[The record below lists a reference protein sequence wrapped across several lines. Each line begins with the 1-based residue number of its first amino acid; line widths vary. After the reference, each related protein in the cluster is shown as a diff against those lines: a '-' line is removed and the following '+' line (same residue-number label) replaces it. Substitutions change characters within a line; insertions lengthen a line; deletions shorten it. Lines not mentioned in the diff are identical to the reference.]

1 MKSDYHLPVLLKE
14 SINGLKIDDEGIYVD
29 ATFGGGG
36 HSLEILRSL
45 SKKGRL
51 ISFDQD
57 PDSINNSYEESNFY
71 FVNENFKYMKR
82 FLKNLGFSKVN
93 GILADLGVS
102 SFQINTPARGF
113 SYRYDAALDMRMNK
127 NNTLDAM
134 KVINSYNHENLSK
147 ILFEYG
153 DIKNSKKISEE
164 IIKARTANK
173 INTTFDFNK
182 ILKPLYPERYLN
194 KNLSRIYQAIRIEV
208 NKELDVLKSFLE
220 QTSELL
226 LPGGRLCVISYHS
239 LEDRMVKR
247 YITNGNFSTTAEK
260 DLYGNFSVP
269 FKKIGKMIQPSAVE
283 LKENIR
289 SRSAKLRIAEK
300 IWLNEE

>member
-36 HSLEILRSL
+36 HSLEILKSL

-51 ISFDQD
+51 VSFDQD

-134 KVINSYNHENLSK
+134 KVINSYNHKNLSK

-164 IIKARTANK
+164 IIKARTLNK
-173 INTTFDFNK
+173 INTTFDLNK
-182 ILKPLYPERYLN
+182 ILKPIYPDRYLN

-300 IWLNEE
+300 I

>member
-1 MKSDYHLPVLLKE
+1 MAMKSDYHLPVLLKE

-36 HSLEILRSL
+36 HSLEILKSL

-51 ISFDQD
+51 VSFDQD
-57 PDSINNSYEESNFY
+57 PDSINNSYDESNFY
-71 FVNENFKYMKR
+71 FVNENFKYMKS

-102 SFQINTPARGF
+102 SFQINTPDRGF

-127 NNTLDAM
+127 NNTLNAM
-134 KVINSYNHENLSK
+134 RVINSYSHENLSK

-269 FKKIGKMIQPSAVE
+269 FKKIGKMIKPSAEE

-300 IWLNEE
+300 I

>member
-1 MKSDYHLPVLLKE
+1 MRSDYHLPVLLKE

-36 HSLEILRSL
+36 HSLEILKSL

-51 ISFDQD
+51 VSFDQD

-300 IWLNEE
+300 I

>member
-36 HSLEILRSL
+36 HSLEILKSL

-51 ISFDQD
+51 VSFDQD

-113 SYRYDAALDMRMNK
+113 SYRYDATLDMRMNK
-127 NNTLDAM
+127 NNTLNAM
-134 KVINSYNHENLSK
+134 KVVNSYNYENLSK

-164 IIKARTANK
+164 IIKARTAKK
-173 INTTFDFNK
+173 INTTFDLNK

-300 IWLNEE
+300 I

>member
-1 MKSDYHLPVLLKE
+1 MRSDYHLPVLLKE

-164 IIKARTANK
+164 IIKARTLNK
-173 INTTFDFNK
+173 INTTFDLNK

-220 QTSELL
+220 QPSELL

-300 IWLNEE
+300 I

>member
-51 ISFDQD
+51 VSFDQD
-57 PDSINNSYEESNFY
+57 PDSLSNSYDESNFY

-93 GILADLGVS
+93 GILADLGIS
-102 SFQINTPARGF
+102 SFQINTPSRGF

-127 NNTLDAM
+127 NNSLDAM
-134 KVINSYNHENLSK
+134 EVINSYSHENLSK
-147 ILFEYG
+147 ILFEYA

-194 KNLSRIYQAIRIEV
+194 KNLSKIYQAIRIEV
-208 NKELDVLKSFLE
+208 NKELDALKSFLE

-247 YITNGNFSTTAEK
+247 YITNGNFSTIADK
-260 DLYGNFSVP
+260 DIYGNFSVP

-283 LKENIR
+283 QKENIR

-300 IWLNEE
+300 I

>member
-51 ISFDQD
+51 VSFDQD
-57 PDSINNSYEESNFY
+57 PDSLSNSYDDSNFY

-93 GILADLGVS
+93 GILADLGIS

-127 NNTLDAM
+127 NNSLDAM
-134 KVINSYNHENLSK
+134 EVINSYSHENLSK
-147 ILFEYG
+147 ILFEYA

-173 INTTFDFNK
+173 INTTFDLNK

-194 KNLSRIYQAIRIEV
+194 KNLSKIYQAIRIEV
-208 NKELDVLKSFLE
+208 NKELDALKSFLE

-247 YITNGNFSTTAEK
+247 YITNGNFSTIADK

-269 FKKIGKMIQPSAVE
+269 FKKIGKMIQPSALE
-283 LKENIR
+283 QKENIR

-300 IWLNEE
+300 I

>member
-36 HSLEILRSL
+36 HSLEILKSL
-45 SKKGRL
+45 SEKGRL
-51 ISFDQD
+51 VSFDQD

-134 KVINSYNHENLSK
+134 KVINSYNHKNLSK

-164 IIKARTANK
+164 IIKARTLNK
-173 INTTFDFNK
+173 INTTFDLNK

-300 IWLNEE
+300 I

>member
-36 HSLEILRSL
+36 HSLEILKSL

-51 ISFDQD
+51 VSFDQD

-300 IWLNEE
+300 I

>member
-51 ISFDQD
+51 VSFDQD
-57 PDSINNSYEESNFY
+57 PDSLSNSYDDSNFY

-93 GILADLGVS
+93 GILADLGIS

-127 NNTLDAM
+127 NNSLDAM
-134 KVINSYNHENLSK
+134 EVINSYSHENLSK
-147 ILFEYG
+147 ILFEYA

-173 INTTFDFNK
+173 INTTFDLNK

-194 KNLSRIYQAIRIEV
+194 KNLSKIYQAIRIEV
-208 NKELDVLKSFLE
+208 NKELDALKSFLE

-247 YITNGNFSTTAEK
+247 YITNGNFSTIADK

-283 LKENIR
+283 QKENIR

-300 IWLNEE
+300 I

>member
-51 ISFDQD
+51 VSFDQD
-57 PDSINNSYEESNFY
+57 SDSLSNSYDESNFY

-93 GILADLGVS
+93 GILADLGIS

-127 NNTLDAM
+127 NNSLDAM
-134 KVINSYNHENLSK
+134 EVINSYSHENLSK
-147 ILFEYG
+147 ILFEYA

-194 KNLSRIYQAIRIEV
+194 KNLSKIYQAIRIEV
-208 NKELDVLKSFLE
+208 NKELDALKSFLE

-239 LEDRMVKR
+239 IEDRMVKR
-247 YITNGNFSTTAEK
+247 YITNGNFSTIADK
-260 DLYGNFSVP
+260 DIYGNFSVP
-269 FKKIGKMIQPSAVE
+269 FKKIGKMIQPSAIE
-283 LKENIR
+283 QKENIR

-300 IWLNEE
+300 I

>member
-51 ISFDQD
+51 VSFDQD
-57 PDSINNSYEESNFY
+57 LDSLSNSYDESNFY

-93 GILADLGVS
+93 GILADLGIS

-127 NNTLDAM
+127 NNSLDAM
-134 KVINSYNHENLSK
+134 EVINSYSHENLSK
-147 ILFEYG
+147 ILCEYA
-153 DIKNSKKISEE
+153 DIKNSKKISITLLIE
-164 IIKARTANK
+164 RSNK
-173 INTTFDFNK
+173 
-182 ILKPLYPERYLN
+182 
-194 KNLSRIYQAIRIEV
+194 
-208 NKELDVLKSFLE
+208 
-220 QTSELL
+220 
-226 LPGGRLCVISYHS
+226 
-239 LEDRMVKR
+239 
-247 YITNGNFSTTAEK
+247 
-260 DLYGNFSVP
+260 
-269 FKKIGKMIQPSAVE
+269 
-283 LKENIR
+283 
-289 SRSAKLRIAEK
+289 
-300 IWLNEE
+300 

>member
-51 ISFDQD
+51 VSFDQD

-164 IIKARTANK
+164 IIKARSANK

-300 IWLNEE
+300 I

>member
-51 ISFDQD
+51 VSFDQD
-57 PDSINNSYEESNFY
+57 PDSLSNSYDDSNFY

-93 GILADLGVS
+93 GILADLGIS

-127 NNTLDAM
+127 NNSLDAM
-134 KVINSYNHENLSK
+134 EVINSYSHENLSK
-147 ILFEYG
+147 ILFEYA

-182 ILKPLYPERYLN
+182 ILKPPYPERYLN
-194 KNLSRIYQAIRIEV
+194 KNLSKIYQAIRIEV
-208 NKELDVLKSFLE
+208 NKELDALKSFLE

-247 YITNGNFSTTAEK
+247 YITNGNFSTIADK
-260 DLYGNFSVP
+260 DIYGNFSVP
-269 FKKIGKMIQPSAVE
+269 FKKIGKMIQPSAIE
-283 LKENIR
+283 QKENIR

-300 IWLNEE
+300 I

>member
-36 HSLEILRSL
+36 HSLEILKSL

-51 ISFDQD
+51 VSFDQD

-164 IIKARTANK
+164 IIKARTLNK
-173 INTTFDFNK
+173 INTTFDLNK
-182 ILKPLYPERYLN
+182 ILKPLYTERYLN

-300 IWLNEE
+300 I

>member
-14 SINGLKIDDEGIYVD
+14 SINGLKIDDDGIYVD

-51 ISFDQD
+51 VSFDQD

-173 INTTFDFNK
+173 INTTFDLNK

-300 IWLNEE
+300 I

>member
-14 SINGLKIDDEGIYVD
+14 SINGFKIDDEGIYVD

-36 HSLEILRSL
+36 HSLEILKSL

-51 ISFDQD
+51 VSFDQD

-164 IIKARTANK
+164 IIKARTLNK
-173 INTTFDFNK
+173 INTTFDLNK

-208 NKELDVLKSFLE
+208 NKELDVLESFLE

-300 IWLNEE
+300 I

>member
-36 HSLEILRSL
+36 HSLEILKSL

-51 ISFDQD
+51 VSFDQD

-134 KVINSYNHENLSK
+134 KVINSYNHKNLSK

-164 IIKARTANK
+164 IIKARTVNK
-173 INTTFDFNK
+173 INTTFDLNK
-182 ILKPLYPERYLN
+182 IPKPLYPERYLN

-269 FKKIGKMIQPSAVE
+269 FKKVGKMIQPSAAE

-300 IWLNEE
+300 I

>member
-36 HSLEILRSL
+36 HSLEILKSL

-51 ISFDQD
+51 VSFDQD
-57 PDSINNSYEESNFY
+57 PDSINNSYDESNFY

-113 SYRYDAALDMRMNK
+113 SYRYDAVLDMRMNK
-127 NNTLDAM
+127 NNTLNAM
-134 KVINSYNHENLSK
+134 RVINSYSHENLSK

-164 IIKARTANK
+164 IIKARTSNK
-173 INTTFDFNK
+173 INTTFDLNK

-260 DLYGNFSVP
+260 DIYGNFSVP
-269 FKKIGKMIQPSAVE
+269 FKKIGKMIQPSAIE

-300 IWLNEE
+300 I

>member
-51 ISFDQD
+51 VSFDQD

-164 IIKARTANK
+164 IIKARTVNK
-173 INTTFDFNK
+173 INTTFDLNK

-300 IWLNEE
+300 I

>member
-134 KVINSYNHENLSK
+134 KVVNSYNHENLSK

-173 INTTFDFNK
+173 INTTFDLNK
-182 ILKPLYPERYLN
+182 ICLLYTSPSPRDRSV
-194 KNLSRIYQAIRIEV
+194 SR
-208 NKELDVLKSFLE
+208 
-220 QTSELL
+220 
-226 LPGGRLCVISYHS
+226 
-239 LEDRMVKR
+239 M
-247 YITNGNFSTTAEK
+247 
-260 DLYGNFSVP
+260 
-269 FKKIGKMIQPSAVE
+269 PS
-283 LKENIR
+283 
-289 SRSAKLRIAEK
+289 SA
-300 IWLNEE
+300 

>member
-51 ISFDQD
+51 VSFDQD
-57 PDSINNSYEESNFY
+57 PDSLSNSYDESNFY

-93 GILADLGVS
+93 GILADLGIS

-127 NNTLDAM
+127 NNSLDAM
-134 KVINSYNHENLSK
+134 EVINSYSHENLSK
-147 ILFEYG
+147 ILFEYA

-194 KNLSRIYQAIRIEV
+194 KNLSKIYQAIRIEV
-208 NKELDVLKSFLE
+208 NKELDALKSFLE

-247 YITNGNFSTTAEK
+247 YITNGNFSTIADK

-283 LKENIR
+283 QKENIR

-300 IWLNEE
+300 I

>member
-51 ISFDQD
+51 VSFDQD

-194 KNLSRIYQAIRIEV
+194 KNLSKIYQAIRIEV
-208 NKELDVLKSFLE
+208 NKELDALKSFLE

-247 YITNGNFSTTAEK
+247 YIKNGNFSTTADK

-269 FKKIGKMIQPSAVE
+269 FKKIGKMIQPSALE

-300 IWLNEE
+300 I

>member
-57 PDSINNSYEESNFY
+57 PDSINNCYEESNFY

-300 IWLNEE
+300 I

>member
-1 MKSDYHLPVLLKE
+1 MAMKSDYHLPVLLKE

-36 HSLEILRSL
+36 HSLEILKSL

-51 ISFDQD
+51 VSFDQD
-57 PDSINNSYEESNFY
+57 PDSINNSYDESNFY

-134 KVINSYNHENLSK
+134 KVINTYNHENLSK

-164 IIKARTANK
+164 IIKARTSNK
-173 INTTFDFNK
+173 INTTFDLNK
-182 ILKPLYPERYLN
+182 ILKPLCPERYLN

-260 DLYGNFSVP
+260 DLYGNLSVP
-269 FKKIGKMIQPSAVE
+269 FKKIGKMIKPSAEE

-300 IWLNEE
+300 I

>member
-1 MKSDYHLPVLLKE
+1 MKSNYHLPVLLKE

-51 ISFDQD
+51 VSFDQD

-300 IWLNEE
+300 I

>member
-1 MKSDYHLPVLLKE
+1 MGMKSDYHLPVLLKE
-14 SINGLKIDDEGIYVD
+14 SINGLKIVDEGIYVD

-36 HSLEILRSL
+36 HSLEILKSL

-51 ISFDQD
+51 VSFDQD
-57 PDSINNSYEESNFY
+57 PDSTNNSFEETNFY
-71 FVNENFKYMKR
+71 LVNENFKYMKR

-102 SFQINTPARGF
+102 SFQINTPDRGF

-127 NNTLDAM
+127 NNTLNAM
-134 KVINSYNHENLSK
+134 RVINSYSHENLTK

-153 DIKNSKKISEE
+153 EIKNSKKISEE

-173 INTTFDFNK
+173 INTTFDLNK
-182 ILKPLYPERYLN
+182 ILKPLYPEKYLN

-300 IWLNEE
+300 I

>member
-51 ISFDQD
+51 VSFDQD

-113 SYRYDAALDMRMNK
+113 SYRYDSALDMRMNK

-153 DIKNSKKISEE
+153 DIKNSKKISKE
-164 IIKARTANK
+164 IIKARTVNK
-173 INTTFDFNK
+173 INTTFDLNK

-300 IWLNEE
+300 I

>member
-14 SINGLKIDDEGIYVD
+14 SINGLKINDEGIYVD

-51 ISFDQD
+51 VSFDQD
-57 PDSINNSYEESNFY
+57 PDSKNNSYEESNFY

-300 IWLNEE
+300 I

>member
-36 HSLEILRSL
+36 HSLEILKSL

-51 ISFDQD
+51 VSFDQD

-113 SYRYDAALDMRMNK
+113 SYRYDAVLDMRMNK
-127 NNTLDAM
+127 NNTLNAM
-134 KVINSYNHENLSK
+134 RVINSYSHENLSK

-164 IIKARTANK
+164 IIKARTSNK
-173 INTTFDFNK
+173 INTTFDLNK
-182 ILKPLYPERYLN
+182 IIKPLYPERYLN

-208 NKELDVLKSFLE
+208 NKELDVLRSFLE

-260 DLYGNFSVP
+260 DIYGNFSVP
-269 FKKIGKMIQPSAVE
+269 FKKIGKMIQPSAIE

-300 IWLNEE
+300 I

>member
-36 HSLEILRSL
+36 HSLEILKSL

-51 ISFDQD
+51 VSFDQD

-164 IIKARTANK
+164 IIKARTLNK
-173 INTTFDFNK
+173 INTTFELNK
-182 ILKPLYPERYLN
+182 ILKPLYPERYFN

-300 IWLNEE
+300 I

>member
-51 ISFDQD
+51 VSFDQD
-57 PDSINNSYEESNFY
+57 PDSLSNSYDESNFY

-93 GILADLGVS
+93 GILADLGIS

-127 NNTLDAM
+127 NNPLDAM
-134 KVINSYNHENLSK
+134 EVINSYSHENLSK
-147 ILFEYG
+147 ILFEYA

-194 KNLSRIYQAIRIEV
+194 KNLSKIYQAIRIEV
-208 NKELDVLKSFLE
+208 NKELDALKSFLE

-247 YITNGNFSTTAEK
+247 YITNGNFSTIADK
-260 DLYGNFSVP
+260 DIYGNFSVP

-283 LKENIR
+283 QKENIR

-300 IWLNEE
+300 I

>member
-14 SINGLKIDDEGIYVD
+14 SINGLKIDDKGIYVD

-51 ISFDQD
+51 VSFDQD

-300 IWLNEE
+300 I

>member
-36 HSLEILRSL
+36 HSLEILKSL

-51 ISFDQD
+51 VSFDQD

-173 INTTFDFNK
+173 INTTFDLNK

-300 IWLNEE
+300 I

>member
-102 SFQINTPARGF
+102 SFQINTPSRGF

-173 INTTFDFNK
+173 INTTFDLNK
-182 ILKPLYPERYLN
+182 ILKPLYPNRYLN

-247 YITNGNFSTTAEK
+247 YITNGNFSTIAEK

-269 FKKIGKMIQPSAVE
+269 FKKIGKMIQPSAEE

-300 IWLNEE
+300 I

>member
-36 HSLEILRSL
+36 HSLEILKIL

-51 ISFDQD
+51 VSFDQD

-113 SYRYDAALDMRMNK
+113 SYRYNAALDMRMNK

-164 IIKARTANK
+164 IIKARTLNK
-173 INTTFDFNK
+173 INTTFDLNK
-182 ILKPLYPERYLN
+182 ILKPIYPDRYLN

-300 IWLNEE
+300 I

>member
-14 SINGLKIDDEGIYVD
+14 SINGLKIDDDGIYVD

-51 ISFDQD
+51 VSFDQD

-164 IIKARTANK
+164 IVKARTANK
-173 INTTFDFNK
+173 INTTFDLNK

-300 IWLNEE
+300 I

>member
-51 ISFDQD
+51 VSFDQD

-127 NNTLDAM
+127 NNTLDAV

-247 YITNGNFSTTAEK
+247 YITNGNFSTNAEK

-269 FKKIGKMIQPSAVE
+269 FKKIGKMIQPSALE

-300 IWLNEE
+300 I